1 MFDWITSLVDGIG
14 EAIGSALSSAWQ
26 SISSGIWEAFMR
38 WLYTLVYEAAADF
51 FSMMTEMGAELFD
64 LQWVNAALRFFSL
77 FGWILF
83 IAGLVFAI
91 FEIAIEYQNHGQ
103 LHIKRQIL
111 PFLWG
116 LLAVNLFT
124 TVPVALF
131 RFSVSLQ
138 NTFAKDLSS
147 VLAGQDMTIP
157 GSASAALQ
165 VFNGTST
172 FAPNTLIS
180 VLGIICLAYC
190 VIKCFF
196 SNIKNGG
203 ILLTQI
209 AVGTFHMFSLP
220 RGESS
225 GFFSWCKQ
233 IIGICFTTFMQTTL
247 LFMGLL
253 TFRDHPILGL
263 GVMLAAN
270 EVPRIAQQF
279 GLETGAKVNLMS
291 AVHTT
296 TTAVS
301 LTRMIAKK

>member
-1 MFDWITSLVDGIG
+1 MFDWISPLVDGIG
-14 EAIGSALSSAWQ
+14 NAISTALGGVWETASS
-26 SISSGIWEAFMR
+26 SIWEIFMR
-38 WLYTLVYEAAADF
+38 WLYSLVYSAVADF
-51 FSMMTEMGAELFD
+51 FSLMTEMGAELFD
-64 LQWVNAALRFFSL
+64 LNWVNAALRFFSL
-77 FGWILF
+77 FGWGLF
-83 IAGLVFAI
+83 IAGMVVAI
-91 FEIAIEYQNHGQ
+91 FDIAIEYQSQGRMNV
-103 LHIKRQIL
+103 KRQIL

-131 RFSVSLQ
+131 RFSVNLQ

-147 VLAGQDMTIP
+147 VLAGSDMDIP
-157 GSASAALQ
+157 GAATLAL
-165 VFNGTST
+165 ST
-172 FAPNTLIS
+172 FSAGGTFSQNTLIS
-180 VLGIICLAYC
+180 LLGIICLAYC

-196 SNIKNGG
+196 SNIKRGG

-220 RGESS
+220 RGYSD
-225 GFFSWCKQ
+225 GFIGWCKQ
-233 IIGICFTTFMQTTL
+233 IIAICFTTFMQTTL

-279 GLETGAKVNLMS
+279 GLETGTKPQLMS
-291 AVHTT
+291 VVHTT
-296 TTAVS
+296 TSAIN